1 MSNALAQNATDLA
14 VSGQSE
20 ENFDFTACANR
31 NATRTAKGTTRER
44 QFLQYNKLISACC
57 ADYRSHFPMIYDKN
71 MNARL
76 PSAIFEKIDKAVTD
90 CIQTQLNRVNVTNA
104 ISLRR
109 GFHHAEKAME
119 VTDRVT
125 CVGENKLPLNEQL
138 LGINIF
144 ITTANRRLDDL
155 MKKPTP
161 DYDAEK
167 EMRARIMRLELTK
180 QFILGEIEHQK
191 KASETAPSSN

>member
-14 VSGQSE
+14 VSGNTE
-20 ENFDFTACANR
+20 ESFDFVACARR
-31 NATRTAKGTTRER
+31 NAIRTAKGTTRER
-44 QFLQYNKLISACC
+44 QFLQYNKLISTCC
-57 ADYRSHFPMIYDKN
+57 ADYRSHFPAIYDKT

-76 PSAIFEKIDKAVTD
+76 PAPIFEKIDLAVTE
-90 CIQTQLNRVNVTNA
+90 CIQEQLNRVNVTNA

-109 GFHHAEKAME
+109 GFHHSEKQMV
-119 VTDRVT
+119 VTDRIT
-125 CVGENKLPLNEQL
+125 SIGENKLPLKEQL

-161 DYDAEK
+161 DFEREK
-167 EMRARIMRLELTK
+167 TTRQQIMRLELTK
-180 QFILGEIEHQK
+180 QYILTEIERQNK
-191 KASETAPSSN
+191 VTTE